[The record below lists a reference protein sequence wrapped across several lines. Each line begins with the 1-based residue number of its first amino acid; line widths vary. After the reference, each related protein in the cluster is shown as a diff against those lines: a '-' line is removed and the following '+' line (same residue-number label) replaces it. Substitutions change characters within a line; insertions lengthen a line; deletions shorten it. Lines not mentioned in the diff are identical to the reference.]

1 MFAQHTMSIFDEM
14 ASDSAELLREFGK
27 QITWNGNE
35 YSALVSEPTIAQ
47 EFDVGGFVDSVDFVA
62 KLLRN
67 DLIHGLPEHGELVTY
82 NGEEYRIMRLS
93 NRPPHPFV
101 VLTLAAKDE

>member
-1 MFAQHTMSIFDEM
+1 MSVFDEM
-14 ASDSAELLREFGK
+14 ATDSTELLREFGK
-27 QITWNGNE
+27 QIEWDGNL

-47 EFDVGGFVDSVDFVA
+47 EFGIGGFADSADFIV

-67 DLIHGLPEHGELVTY
+67 DLTRGVPEHGDLITY
-82 NGEEYRIMRLS
+82 NGEEYRVARLS